1 MRAAPRCVKP
11 SGNWPWAKVRGSVR
25 RMGKAL
31 LLLLLGAIV
40 AAFLVPFQGK
50 TLWQRAE
57 RRGVPVAASRAMR
70 VALGWFGAAH
80 PKRSHASAAPAAAAA
95 GRRAPDP
102 AADRILKA
110 PPKERLSPDD
120 RASLDRLVDS
130 RAR

>member
-1 MRAAPRCVKP
+1 
-11 SGNWPWAKVRGSVR
+11 
-25 RMGKAL
+25 MGKAL

-50 TLWQRAE
+50 TLWQRAD
-57 RRGVPVAASRAMR
+57 RRGVPAAASQAMR
-70 VALGWFGAAH
+70 VALGWFGGAH
-80 PKRSHASAAPAAAAA
+80 PKRSHGAAPPAAAA

-102 AADRILKA
+102 GADRILKA

-120 RASLDRLVDS
+120 RASLDRLVHS